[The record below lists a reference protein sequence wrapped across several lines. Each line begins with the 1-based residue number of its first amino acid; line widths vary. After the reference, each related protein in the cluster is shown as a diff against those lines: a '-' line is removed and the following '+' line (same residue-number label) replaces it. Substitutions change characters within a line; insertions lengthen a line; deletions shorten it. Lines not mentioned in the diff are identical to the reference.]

1 MLREYERPRIDVENT
16 DYGLRLIAL
25 RKLDEARTHV
35 RVTNLIFPHAVLIP
49 LSETMTITQW
59 HVPVDDEN
67 CYWYAIFTSF
77 RDPVNKDEM
86 RRQRLELYE
95 LPDYKPRVNRH
106 NDWGY
111 NAAEQKTKTF
121 TGMGDGHQRPRQL
134 GGREPGPHPRPHPR
148 ASWPDRQGDLGLSP
162 HPARRHREGE
172 AGEVPLL
179 SRHNGHELPIT
190 VDGIAPANEWDST
203 GGRQT

>member
-1 MLREYERPRIDVENT
+1 MLREYDRPRIDVENT
-16 DYGLRLIAL
+16 DFGLRLIAL
-25 RKLDEARTHV
+25 RALDAARTHV

-77 RDPVNKDEM
+77 RDPVDKDEM
-86 RRQRLELYE
+86 RRQRLQLYK

-111 NAAEQKTKTF
+111 SAAEQKTQDLHRH
-121 TGMGDGHQRPRQL
+121 GRGHQRPRQL
-134 GGREPGPHPRPHPR
+134 GGGKPGPHP
-148 ASWPDRQGDLGLSP
+148 
-162 HPARRHREGE
+162 
-172 AGEVPLL
+172 
-179 SRHNGHELPIT
+179 
-190 VDGIAPANEWDST
+190 
-203 GGRQT
+203 